1 MKRKRGTRRRK
12 EDKGSKKLNRRKGM
26 EKKTKGWIKQKIVDK
41 NGTEKAVRR
50 KEEKGWERK
59 QGEWGQ

>member
-1 MKRKRGTRRRK
+1 
-12 EDKGSKKLNRRKGM
+12 M